1 MCVSLLKNLCFSNK
15 QIEYISYII
24 KKHMYPTAVVSSP
37 ELSEKVMLRYV
48 RKSEDNAID
57 NILIAQADRLSAR
70 GPEITD
76 DIVEENI
83 TALNKLLE
91 FYLNLRETLK
101 PLPKLLDGNEIMK
114 IFNIKPSPKLGEI
127 IEALN
132 EAQIS
137 GDVETKEDAINF
149 INTIL

>member
-1 MCVSLLKNLCFSNK
+1 
-15 QIEYISYII
+15 
-24 KKHMYPTAVVSSP
+24 MYPTAVVSSP

-114 IFNIKPSPKLGEI
+114 IFNIKPSPK
-127 IEALN
+127 
-132 EAQIS
+132 
-137 GDVETKEDAINF
+137 TR
-149 INTIL
+149 